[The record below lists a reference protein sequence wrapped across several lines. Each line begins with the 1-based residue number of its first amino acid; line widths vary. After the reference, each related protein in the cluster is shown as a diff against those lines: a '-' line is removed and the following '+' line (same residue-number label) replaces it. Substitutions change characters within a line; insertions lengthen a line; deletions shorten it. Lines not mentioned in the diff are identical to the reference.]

1 LRTIPIWLLYRYSKG
16 QYSTKS
22 YFQHSCLVVVS
33 SLHSNVPDRL
43 GIKSAFEVHF
53 TVLTFGLLFLVF
65 GYFTKKNLWSV
76 LLLISI
82 GFFFKAHYE
91 SGYEGK
97 AKSNSL
103 LYIYNAD
110 TDKASWAT
118 YDVNLDPW
126 TKEYLGENPKPA
138 TTLNQTPCSANTI
151 RLYVCC
157 TCSKK
162 ELQNLPSNS

>member
-1 LRTIPIWLLYRYSKG
+1 L
-16 QYSTKS
+16 
-22 YFQHSCLVVVS
+22 
-33 SLHSNVPDRL
+33 
-43 GIKSAFEVHF
+43 AFFV
-53 TVLTFGLLFLVF
+53 
-65 GYFTKKNLWSV
+65 
-76 LLLISI
+76 
-82 GFFFKAHYE
+82 KAHYE
-91 SGYEGK
+91 SGYEEGK

-151 RLYVCC
+151 RALRMLHLLQKR
-157 TCSKK
+157 T
-162 ELQNLPSNS
+162 QNLPSNS